1 MSLTQLIDHTLLKS
15 DATLDDIRKLCSEAI
30 EHQFKAVC
38 IPPYYVAE
46 AVKIFEQVSPRPAV
60 ATVVGFP
67 MGYASTAAK
76 VEEIKR
82 AVDEGADE
90 IDAVINICAIKSKQW
105 NYVENDIS
113 SMLMAA
119 QMRGKK
125 AKIIIEASLLT
136 EEELKKVAD
145 ILLATKPDF
154 VKTSTGFH
162 EGATVELVQKLV
174 KLLNNKIPVKASG
187 GIRTREA
194 AEALVQAGAKRIGTS
209 VGLEM
214 LG

>member
-1 MSLTQLIDHTLLKS
+1 MLLTQLIDHTLLKS
-15 DATLDDIRKLCSEAI
+15 DATLDDIRKLCKEAI

-38 IPPYYVAE
+38 IPPFYVAE
-46 AVKIFEQVSPRPAV
+46 ASKIVENATPRPAV

-67 MGYASTAAK
+67 MGYATTAAK

-82 AVDEGADE
+82 AVEEGADE
-90 IDAVINICAIKSKQW
+90 IDAVINICAIKNKQW

-125 AKIIIEASLLT
+125 MKIIIEAGLLT
-136 EEELKKVAD
+136 DEELKKITD
-145 ILLATKPDF
+145 ILLTTKPDF

-162 EGATVELVQKLV
+162 EGASVEMVQKLV
-174 KLLNNKIPVKASG
+174 KLLGNKIPIKASG
-187 GIRTREA
+187 GIRTRAA

-209 VGLEM
+209 AGLDM
-214 LG
+214 LD